1 MRIIN
6 ANELF
11 TRLCKTEYELL
22 KYINRTQGAES
33 RALDYNELSAEL
45 NADKRAL
52 YSACKRLVDCS
63 ALIAEGENFRINE
76 EIYKQ

>member
-33 RALDYNELSAEL
+33 RALDYDEISKAL

-52 YSACKRLVDCS
+52 YSA
-63 ALIAEGENFRINE
+63 
-76 EIYKQ
+76 

>member
-1 MRIIN
+1 MQKIN
-6 ANELF
+6 VKELF
-11 TRLCKTEYELL
+11 TRLCGLEYELL

-33 RALDYNELSAEL
+33 GSLDFNELSAEL
-45 NADKRAL
+45 NADKRKL
-52 YSACKRLVDCS
+52 YSACKRLENAG